1 MKRAIARSGGAVG
14 IKNLGALESSVTQPQ
29 MTFGGEYLY
38 PSLIDKAA
46 ALAFLL
52 TMNHPFVDGLEV
64 SASVDDAE
72 QMFLNL
78 A

>member
-1 MKRAIARSGGAVG
+1 
-14 IKNLGALESSVTQPQ
+14 